1 MMQLYHFST
10 NKMPKSLQ
18 VKHSNNEVKI
28 LSVEN
33 AAAFNQV
40 IASLTI
46 YGASNF
52 FQAPLEFILH

>member
-1 MMQLYHFST
+1 MMHTSDFST